1 MLAKPKLNN
10 IEISISKALI
20 NPNISHDEFALI
32 NNVIKECEKIK
43 EKIKNLKT
51 WSVYQSL

>member
-43 EKIKNLKT
+43 EEIKNLKT

>member
-1 MLAKPKLNN
+1 MLSKSKLNN

-20 NPNISHDEFALI
+20 NPNISHDVFVLI

>member
-1 MLAKPKLNN
+1 MLAKPKLNS

-20 NPNISHDEFALI
+20 NTNISHDEFVLI

-43 EKIKNLKT
+43 EEIKNLKT

>member
-1 MLAKPKLNN
+1 MLAKPKLNS

-20 NPNISHDEFALI
+20 NPNISHDEFLLI